1 MMNTKSLA
9 DNHLSKLAKKGRYG
23 DSDIAKTSK
32 GELWHVNPK
41 EKMLMNMYGMKGEKL
56 VDAMGS
62 GTINPETGLEEK
74 FPVDPFTAF
83 QIGMGAYSAVSGFQE
98 KRNLAQNEI
107 MLANEGIQAVEES
120 EKQLGKSYGLST
132 QANVTEYG
140 MEVENLAEAT
150 GIEKSDIK
158 KASSEAVGKTNLA
171 LSGSLKEKE
180 SSLWDKIETKYS
192 SVKESMLSTLGSKQ
206 GSLASSYEKEKAN
219 LLSERKRYENM
230 KRLATQRSNQGFFG

>member
-56 VDAMGS
+56 VDAIGS

-74 FPVDPFTAF
+74 FVDPFTAF
-83 QIGMGAYSAVSGFQE
+83 QIGMGVYSATSGFQE
-98 KRNLAQNEI
+98 KRKLAENEI
-107 MLANEGIQAVEES
+107 MLADEGIQAVEES
-120 EKQLGKSYGLST
+120 EKLLGKSYGLST

-140 MEVENLAEAT
+140 MEVENLAE
-150 GIEKSDIK
+150 
-158 KASSEAVGKTNLA
+158 
-171 LSGSLKEKE
+171 
-180 SSLWDKIETKYS
+180 
-192 SVKESMLSTLGSKQ
+192 
-206 GSLASSYEKEKAN
+206 
-219 LLSERKRYENM
+219 
-230 KRLATQRSNQGFFG
+230 

>member
-1 MMNTKSLA
+1 MNNKSLA
-9 DNHLSKLAKKGRYG
+9 QNHLSELAKKGRYG

-41 EKMLMNMYGMKGEKL
+41 EKMLMDMYGMKGEKL

-74 FPVDPFTAF
+74 FIDPFTAF
-83 QIGMGAYSAVSGFQE
+83 QIGMGAYSAVSGFHEQ
-98 KRNLAQNEI
+98 RNLAENEI

-120 EKQLGKSYGLST
+120 QKLLDKSYGLST

-150 GIEKSDIK
+150 GIQKSDIK
-158 KASSEAVGKTNLA
+158 KSSSEAVGKANLA
-171 LSGSLKEKE
+171 LSGTLEEKE
-180 SSLWDKIETKYS
+180 TSLWDKIEKKYS

-206 GSLASSYEKEKAN
+206 GTLASNYEREKAN
-219 LLSERKRYENM
+219 LISERKRYENM
-230 KRLATQRSNQGFFG
+230 KRLANQRANQGFFG